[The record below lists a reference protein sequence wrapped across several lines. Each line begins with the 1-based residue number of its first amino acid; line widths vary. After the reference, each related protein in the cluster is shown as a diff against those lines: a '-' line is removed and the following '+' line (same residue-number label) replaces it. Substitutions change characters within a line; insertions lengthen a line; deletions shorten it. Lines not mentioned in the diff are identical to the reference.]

1 MYGGYNVPLEV
12 NPFLS
17 GLKIVDCGDIP
28 VTPYDNAHAIKQI
41 EDGHKALLHRTPF
54 SALPNDSLTG
64 APLVPLAKDGK
75 HHPRVITLGGDHT
88 IVLPLLRSIHS
99 AYGPISVIH
108 FDSHLD
114 TWKPSVFGGAPSEQA
129 AINHGTYFYWA
140 SREGLIANGSSIASI
155 LVFLSLPPPSP
166 WGFVCE
172 LVWILVTIALFFGFS
187 SMIAWR
193 DSHDVVWP
201 GGLRKRRR
209 VRVSAYRSPRDRH
222 YWYVEVRRE
231 KG

>member
-1 MYGGYNVPLEV
+1 MPLLEDTGTSYRPGARFGPSGIRAGSRRLTLYGGYNVPLEV

-17 GLKIVDCGDIP
+17 GLRIVDCGDIP
-28 VTPYDNAHAIKQI
+28 VTPYDNTFAIQQI
-41 EDGHKALLHRTPF
+41 EESHRALLHRTPY

-64 APLVPLAKDGK
+64 SPLVPIARDGK

-114 TWKPSVFGGAPSEQA
+114 TWKPSVFGGAPSERA

-140 SREGLIANGSSIASI
+140 TREGLIANGSSIASI
-155 LVFLSLPPPSP
+155 PSEKKKNFLFLRIV
-166 WGFVCE
+166 G
-172 LVWILVTIALFFGFS
+172 ILVISLT
-187 SMIAWR
+187 
-193 DSHDVVWP
+193 
-201 GGLRKRRR
+201 
-209 VRVSAYRSPRDRH
+209 
-222 YWYVEVRRE
+222 
-231 KG
+231 

>member
-1 MYGGYNVPLEV
+1 LEV

-28 VTPYDNAHAIKQI
+28 VTPYDNTFAIQQI
-41 EDGHKALLHRTPF
+41 EEGHRELLHRTPH

-64 APLVPLAKDGK
+64 EPLVPLAKDGK

-114 TWKPSVFGGAPSEQA
+114 TWKPSVFGGAPSERA

-155 LVFLSLPPPSP
+155 CPLRPVLTI
-166 WGFVCE
+166 GACVRI
-172 LVWILVTIALFFGFS
+172 VGILVTSVFFDV
-187 SMIAWR
+187 AWR
-193 DSHDVVWP
+193 DSHDALWP
-201 GGLRKRRR
+201 SGLRER
-209 VRVSAYRSPRDRH
+209 
-222 YWYVEVRRE
+222 
-231 KG
+231 

>member
-1 MYGGYNVPLEV
+1 M
-12 NPFLS
+12 S
-17 GLKIVDCGDIP
+17 GLKLVDCGDIP
-28 VTPYDNAHAIKQI
+28 VTPYDNTHAIKQI
-41 EDGHKALLHRTPF
+41 EDGHKELLHRTPF

-155 LVFLSLPPPSP
+155 PFLVFPPLLPSLSSELCVRTRWDPSDN
-166 WGFVCE
+166 WF
-172 LVWILVTIALFFGFS
+172 
-187 SMIAWR
+187 SMIARR

-209 VRVSAYRSPRDRH
+209 VRVPAYRSPRDRH
-222 YWYVEVRRE
+222 YWYVAWRWTVWKCER

>member
-1 MYGGYNVPLEV
+1 LGARAITDSEGHRSSQDTGTSYRPGARFGPAGIRAGSRRLTLYGGYNVPLQV

-17 GLKIVDCGDIP
+17 GLRIVDCGDIP
-28 VTPYDNAHAIKQI
+28 VTPYDNAYAIQQI
-41 EDGHKALLHRTPF
+41 EDGHRELLHRTPF

-64 APLVPLAKDGK
+64 TPLVPIAKDGK

-88 IVLPLLRSIHS
+88 IVLPLLRSIYS

-114 TWKPSVFGGAPSEQA
+114 TWKPSVFGGAPSERA

-155 LVFLSLPPPSP
+155 RFPIHQPLLPLRARMR
-166 WGFVCE
+166 FVG
-172 LVWILVTIALFFGFS
+172 ILVMSCL
-187 SMIAWR
+187 
-193 DSHDVVWP
+193 
-201 GGLRKRRR
+201 
-209 VRVSAYRSPRDRH
+209 
-222 YWYVEVRRE
+222 
-231 KG
+231 

>member
-1 MYGGYNVPLEV
+1 MPLAV

-17 GLKIVDCGDIP
+17 GLRIVDCGDIP
-28 VTPYDNAHAIKQI
+28 VTPYDNTFAIKQI
-41 EDGHKALLHRTPF
+41 EEGHRALLHRTPH
-54 SALPNDSLTG
+54 SALPNDTLTG
-64 APLVPLAKDGK
+64 EPLVPISRDGK

-114 TWKPSVFGGAPSEQA
+114 TWKPSVFGGAPSERA

-155 LVFLSLPPPSP
+155 HFFSLPPFYHRHHMDRS
-166 WGFVCE
+166 FSLERSCE
-172 LVWILVTIALFFGFS
+172 FLGILVMFSLIAR
-187 SMIAWR
+187 R
-193 DSHDVVWP
+193 DPNDTLRS
-201 GGLRKRRR
+201 GGLR
-209 VRVSAYRSPRDRH
+209 
-222 YWYVEVRRE
+222 E
-231 KG
+231 

>member
-1 MYGGYNVPLEV
+1 LYGGYNVPLEV

-17 GLKIVDCGDIP
+17 GLRLVDCGDIP
-28 VTPYDNAHAIKQI
+28 VTPYDNTYAIQQI
-41 EDGHKALLHRTPF
+41 EAGHRDLLHRTPF

-64 APLVPLAKDGK
+64 APLVPIAKDGK

-114 TWKPSVFGGAPSEQA
+114 TWKPSVFGGAPSARA

-155 LVFLSLPPPSP
+155 FFLHPSTSSLCPQSSCAICWDPSDE
-166 WGFVCE
+166 FVY
-172 LVWILVTIALFFGFS
+172 
-187 SMIAWR
+187 SMAR
-193 DSHDVVWP
+193 SARHF
-201 GGLRKRRR
+201 LARRTM
-209 VRVSAYRSPRDRH
+209 
-222 YWYVEVRRE
+222 
-231 KG
+231 

>member
-1 MYGGYNVPLEV
+1 
-12 NPFLS
+12 LS
-17 GLKIVDCGDIP
+17 GLKVVDCGDIP
-28 VTPYDNAHAIKQI
+28 VTPYDNAFAIKQI
-41 EDGHKALLHRTPF
+41 EAGHRDLLHRTPF

-64 APLVPLAKDGK
+64 APLVPISKDGK

-155 LVFLSLPPPSP
+155 SLPVSISSFSGLLCEFWDPSDEGFCFFHDSTARSAPPSP
-166 WGFVCE
+166 
-172 LVWILVTIALFFGFS
+172 A
-187 SMIAWR
+187 
-193 DSHDVVWP
+193 
-201 GGLRKRRR
+201 RRTM
-209 VRVSAYRSPRDRH
+209 
-222 YWYVEVRRE
+222 
-231 KG
+231 

>member
-1 MYGGYNVPLEV
+1 MPLEV

-41 EDGHKALLHRTPF
+41 EAGHRELLHRTPF

-88 IVLPLLRSIHS
+88 IVLPLLRSIYS

-155 LVFLSLPPPSP
+155 RFLVSSPPPPPPLLGTLCANSL
-166 WGFVCE
+166 G
-172 LVWILVTIALFFGFS
+172 S
-187 SMIAWR
+187 
-193 DSHDVVWP
+193 
-201 GGLRKRRR
+201 
-209 VRVSAYRSPRDRH
+209 
-222 YWYVEVRRE
+222 
-231 KG
+231 

>member
-1 MYGGYNVPLEV
+1 LYGGYNVPLEV

-17 GLKIVDCGDIP
+17 GLKIIDCGDIP
-28 VTPYDNAHAIKQI
+28 VTPYDNAYAIQQI
-41 EDGHKALLHRTPF
+41 EVGHRDLLHRTPF

-64 APLVPLAKDGK
+64 TPLVPIAKDGK

-114 TWKPSVFGGAPSEQA
+114 TWKPSVFGGAPSERA

-155 LVFLSLPPPSP
+155 LFLSFNAP
-166 WGFVCE
+166 
-172 LVWILVTIALFFGFS
+172 LFS
-187 SMIAWR
+187 
-193 DSHDVVWP
+193 
-201 GGLRKRRR
+201 LRTR
-209 VRVSAYRSPRDRH
+209 VRFVGDPSDEFVYSMARSARH
-222 YWYVEVRRE
+222 FLARLTM
-231 KG
+231 

>member
-1 MYGGYNVPLEV
+1 MPLAV

-17 GLKIVDCGDIP
+17 GLRIVDCGDIP
-28 VTPYDNAHAIKQI
+28 VTPYDNTVAIEQI
-41 EDGHKALLHRTPF
+41 EAGHRALLHRAPF
-54 SALPNDSLTG
+54 SALPNDTVTGTPLTPI
-64 APLVPLAKDGK
+64 ALDGK

-114 TWKPSVFGGAPSEQA
+114 TWKPSVFGGAPSERA

-155 LVFLSLPPPSP
+155 HFSVFLFFFFFFSLQTHTP
-166 WGFVCE
+166 FLERAYE
-172 LVWILVTIALFFGFS
+172 LSGS
-187 SMIAWR
+187 
-193 DSHDVVWP
+193 
-201 GGLRKRRR
+201 
-209 VRVSAYRSPRDRH
+209 
-222 YWYVEVRRE
+222 
-231 KG
+231 

>member
-1 MYGGYNVPLEV
+1 MPLEV

-17 GLKIVDCGDIP
+17 GLKIIDCGDIP
-28 VTPYDNAHAIKQI
+28 VTPYDNAYAIQQI
-41 EDGHKALLHRTPF
+41 EVGHRDLLHRTPF

-64 APLVPLAKDGK
+64 APLVPIAKDGK

-114 TWKPSVFGGAPSEQA
+114 TWKPSVFGGAPSERA

-155 LVFLSLPPPSP
+155 LFLSFNALSLPS
-166 WGFVCE
+166 E
-172 LVWILVTIALFFGFS
+172 LVCDLFGILVMSLF
-187 SMIAWR
+187 IAWR
-193 DSHDVVWP
+193 DPHDTFWP
-201 GGLRKRRR
+201 GRLC
-209 VRVSAYRSPRDRH
+209 
-222 YWYVEVRRE
+222 E
-231 KG
+231 